1 MNSLFLHLQMDTQQP
16 EIAEQKVDSVT
27 VERVITTEPN
37 ENVKVEKIVK
47 DPVTII
53 PIVSSHE
60 VPTSGVPSSVQE
72 TVVSSPQN
80 LQTTTVIA
88 TRQRMITTQGHI
100 REISVAQAHE
110 VPEQYEQYQI
120 TASGDDQNV
129 YTYEPASA
137 GIITIN
143 QPENLQTAGIITKRD
158 ILIEKE
164 HPGISG
170 PTINVVSAEPQTVYV
185 ELKNNG
191 EEQTRYITNPTIRY
205 EAPERYHRF
214 HYGISPHNP
223 HLQHQREVIKTE
235 NSHHPAPPQEL
246 QIYEAEHGAPTH
258 SQQANE
264 QSTISSEQSNEP
276 KAHYTNL
283 ETVTSSQSSYYLT
296 ESYQPSNGNSYAYL
310 PSTAAKEGSYIY
322 HANSPVLYKS
332 KFQMIQEVMQKM
344 MQKVMQKAMQK
355 VMRK

>member
-16 EIAEQKVDSVT
+16 DIAEQKVESVT
-27 VERVITTEPN
+27 VERVIVSESN
-37 ENVKVEKIVK
+37 ENVKVEKIAKV
-47 DPVTII
+47 PVSII

-60 VPTSGVPSSVQE
+60 QPTSLVQTSVPESIV
-72 TVVSSPQN
+72 TSPQN

-88 TRQRMITTQGHI
+88 TKQRMITTQGHI
-100 REISVAQAHE
+100 REIPVSQAHE
-110 VPEQYEQYQI
+110 VQEHYEQYQI

-129 YTYEPASA
+129 YTYESSPG

-143 QPENLQTAGIITKRD
+143 QPENLQTGILTKRD

-191 EEQTRYITNPTIRY
+191 EEQARYITNPAIRY

-214 HYGISPHNP
+214 AYHGIPPHNP
-223 HLQHQREVIKTE
+223 HIQHQRDISLKSEQ
-235 NSHHPAPPQEL
+235 SHHPPQPPQEL
-246 QIYEAEHGAPTH
+246 QIYEAEHAAPNH
-258 SQQANE
+258 SQQQPSE
-264 QSTISSEQSNEP
+264 QNAISSEQSNEP

-296 ESYQPSNGNSYAYL
+296 ESYQPSNSNSFAYL
-310 PSTAAKEGSYIY
+310 PTTTAKEGSYIY
-322 HANSPVLYKS
+322 HPSSPVLYKS
-332 KFQMIQEVMQKM
+332 K
-344 MQKVMQKAMQK
+344 
-355 VMRK
+355 